1 MNSTKNLFKK
11 YFISTKNLNFQELN
25 EIFSTSL
32 FMKKNKNI
40 HNYNNKILVNAFFEP
55 STRTSLSFESA
66 MYRLGGKVITFNK
79 DVSSLKKGE
88 SIYDTLKTLENYGDI
103 MAIRHPDKNLID
115 DITNSD
121 FLKIPIINGGNGA
134 GEHPT
139 QALLDLF
146 TIYEKYDYDFNNIK
160 KLKILFIG
168 DIIDSRTVHSLIN
181 LLHLFP
187 EINIHILP
195 YNSKTTASNEL
206 LISISQ
212 IHNQDINSIIINE
225 NKIKWNEYDVFYCT
239 RYQSERKF
247 FYDQI
252 DDNSENNEIN
262 QKIIINKNNIK
273 KMKDDAMIMHPLP
286 RNNEINPE
294 VDNDK
299 RIYYFRQM
307 ENGVYI
313 RMAIISKLLE

>member
-103 MAIRHPDKNLID
+103 IAIRHPDKNLID

-121 FLKIPIINGGNGA
+121 FLKIPIINGGNGS

-146 TIYEKYDYDFNNIK
+146 TIQESFDLNKSLHIGFTGD
-160 KLKILFIG
+160 LKN
-168 DIIDSRTVHSLIN
+168 SRTIHSLVY
-181 LLHLFP
+181 LL
-187 EINIHILP
+187 
-195 YNSKTTASNEL
+195 
-206 LISISQ
+206 
-212 IHNQDINSIIINE
+212 
-225 NKIKWNEYDVFYCT
+225 NK
-239 RYQSERKF
+239 
-247 FYDQI
+247 
-252 DDNSENNEIN
+252 
-262 QKIIINKNNIK
+262 INKNITYFWLCDCKLLPQGDFLEFIENNIPENK
-273 KMKDDAMIMHPLP
+273 KFLCDDFKDINNFFSIIDVLYMTRLQKERHKNDQEIFEYVKIDRNFLNITNFKGIIMHPLP
-286 RNNEINPE
+286 RNDEISTDIDE
-294 VDNDK
+294 YEK
-299 RIYYFRQM
+299 SKYFQQM

-313 RMAIISKLLE
+313 RMSIIDNIIKNL

>member
-103 MAIRHPDKNLID
+103 IAIRHPDKNLID
-115 DITNSD
+115 DVTNSD
-121 FLKIPIINGGNGA
+121 FLKIPIINGGNGS

-146 TIYEKYDYDFNNIK
+146 TIYEKHDYDFNNIK

-168 DIIDSRTVHSLIN
+168 DILDSRTVHSLIN

-212 IHNQDINSIIINE
+212 IHNQDINKIIIDE

-252 DDNSENNEIN
+252 DDNSDNNEIN
-262 QKIIINKNNIK
+262 QKIIINKNNVK
-273 KMKDDAMIMHPLP
+273 KMKHDAMIMHPLP

-299 RIYYFRQM
+299 RIYYFKQM
-307 ENGVYI
+307 ENGVYV
-313 RMAIISKLLE
+313 RMAIISKLLK